1 MAEQQDTL
9 PEVKIRAFAGLAA
22 AMMKKAKATKASQSS
37 SPSRTSINR
46 CSSEGEAEMLSSNA
60 DDDEEED
67 DKEVEIGI
75 IKTAQSIMKK
85 SGLNSLSDSEDNE
98 LPRWTNPNPKKR
110 KRTEEEQKRRK
121 PDGFDYA
128 GMNTRNMAP
137 KIVYPQDRKILN
149 RLTTRAWIGEAKAA
163 GLAETRT
170 YITTDHLG
178 LEDEDDT
185 EFARPF
191 ASLYPRVIPKDSM
204 PLKDRK
210 RFFIYTPTAAM
221 EKAMRAHV
229 SEIHQIFAPIEKIDD
244 CMLHP
249 DPPPCRV
256 DGKPIGTIKYN
267 YQWRDV
273 SGVHKITVN
282 YGVIALL
289 INSRLT
295 AAQKEGWIEEAWH
308 LSHLC
313 GNWICCNW
321 RHHTVED
328 GPTNISRNGCFG
340 SSKECVH
347 NPPCMK
353 DKKQKLLLPANK
365 KTSKQVALPG
375 MTDTNIEV
383 DEESS
388 ESGCSINCDCCD

>member
-1 MAEQQDTL
+1 
-9 PEVKIRAFAGLAA
+9 
-22 AMMKKAKATKASQSS
+22 
-37 SPSRTSINR
+37 
-46 CSSEGEAEMLSSNA
+46 
-60 DDDEEED
+60 
-67 DKEVEIGI
+67 
-75 IKTAQSIMKK
+75 MKK
-85 SGLNSLSDSEDNE
+85 SGLNSLSDSDDNE

-137 KIVYPQDRKILN
+137 KIVYPQDRKVLN

-229 SEIHQIFAPIEKIDD
+229 SEIHQMFAPIEKIDD

-256 DGKPIGTIKYN
+256 DGKAKGVIEYT

-340 SSKECVH
+340 ASKECVH
-347 NPPCMK
+347 SPPCMK